1 MMRAAL
7 LAALTAAT
15 MMLGTQPGFTQ
26 PAEELKTLR
35 KDVEALKEGQ
45 TAIQK
50 QLQDI
55 KSLLQA
61 RPSAPAAGPAPQ
73 DVVLSLDGAP
83 VKGDKNAKVTLVDFT
98 DYQ

>member
-1 MMRAAL
+1 MKGAL
-7 LAALTAAT
+7 LAALIVVT
-15 MMLGTQPGFTQ
+15 MMLGPPPGFAQT
-26 PAEELKTLR
+26 ADELKALR

-55 KSLLQA
+55 KGLLQA
-61 RPSAPAAGPAPQ
+61 RPTAGAPAAAPQ
-73 DVVLSLDGAP
+73 EAVLNLDGAP